1 MENNNH
7 FQPHQY
13 AGRIILLMAILL
25 LQGAFLNRAL
35 ATHSAGSDIKY
46 RCLGGLQ
53 YEIEVTF
60 YRDCGGVAE
69 PPTLSVNCR
78 SVSGGHNIN
87 ISLTKLTGNNGGE
100 ITVPCST
107 NTTSCNFGAGTGVRK
122 WVYSGVVTLPSQR
135 ADWVFSYAVCCRNCT
150 ITTISNPCAGGSN
163 LYVEATLNNIVAPCN
178 SSPGF
183 SNAPIAFVCIGQNF
197 SYNHG
202 VLDPDGDSLA
212 YSLIT
217 PKTSATGTVNF
228 IPPASINAPIA
239 SSTPFTINPVNGDLN
254 FTPSQ
259 NQIGIMAILVREFRN
274 GVQIGSCIRDMQVY
288 TQPCTN
294 SLPGITGING
304 TTNFTMTACAGQPI
318 CFTVNTMD
326 PDAAQQVT
334 MTTNNGITGA
344 TYSISNGSRP
354 TLTFCWTPTVE
365 DIDLL
370 PKTFTITVQDNA
382 CPYNGIQTFS
392 FNIYVPTP
400 FFTVSGTNVL
410 CTGGNSG
417 TATAAP
423 VFTASYNYLWNNGAT
438 SPTLTALTA
447 GTYTVTATDLTSG
460 CSATQSVTVNQP
472 PGISMNK
479 AVTHPTCSGNNNGS
493 IDLSITGGAAPYTYA
508 WNNGASTQDL
518 INIAA
523 GTYTVTVTDANGC
536 TSVSSTALNYN
547 YSITA
552 TATPTQISCY
562 GQANGSIAV
571 SIANGTG
578 PYQYAWSNGQNG
590 ATGSNLSP
598 GTYTVTV
605 TDANGCKAASSA
617 TITQPAGA
625 LNGSVTNTSAACSG
639 SPGGSL
645 TAAASGGAAPYT
657 YLWSTNAT
665 TPTISGLTAGTY
677 TVTVTDSRGCT
688 RLMVRTVNQ
697 PATPLQAAP
706 ATTAV
711 SCFGSSNGTITLT
724 VSGGS
729 TPYTYTWNNGANT
742 PILNAV
748 TAGNYTATITDANG
762 CTYTTNATVTQ
773 PAAISV
779 QPTPTAVS
787 CYGSQTGAI
796 SLAVSGGTT
805 PYSYQWSN
813 GSITQSISNVPAG
826 SYTVTVT
833 DARNCTATTGVLT
846 ITQPSTALSVPATR
860 THLQCNGLATG
871 AIVLNPTGGTA
882 PYSYNWS
889 NGATTPTLTG
899 LAAGTYTVTVTDAA
913 NCRETR
919 THLLLQP
926 ATALTVTLSKTDTR
940 CDNTASGIATAIAA
954 GGTSPYTYSW
964 SSGATTATIS
974 GLNAGSYTVTVT
986 DANGC
991 TKAGT
996 ITLLQSSGTLSV
1008 NATVTPAS
1016 CYNTA
1021 TGSISVSGTGGTAP
1035 YTFQWNNGN
1044 AAPTLLQLAAGA
1056 YTVTVSDANQCSAIA
1071 TYTVSQPAA
1080 VLSATIT
1087 NASTRCYQQ
1096 NSGTATATATGGTM
1110 PYGYSWNTGAA
1121 TGTINNLAT
1130 GNYTVTVTDAN
1141 GCTFSKSTYITA
1153 PATPVTVTLKSNNIS
1168 CNGGTNG
1175 SIIST
1180 PAGGTP
1186 PYIYSWS
1193 NGASTQGIYS
1203 LGTGTYSITVTD
1215 QNGCSASG
1223 SAKLTQPAKPMV
1235 LSTTATHINCASKT
1249 VGSINLTVSG
1259 GPAPYTYLWSNGS
1272 VQEDITN
1279 LTAGNYTVTVTD
1291 ANGCSAQTTRTVLQ
1305 PGGAMQLVGT
1315 INNIPCFG
1323 GNTGSIDLTLSAGT
1337 PPYTYAWSTGSTT
1350 QDITGL
1356 TAGAY
1361 TVTVTDNNSCEL
1373 INTLWV
1379 TQPLRELA
1387 ASTIPTP
1394 VACHGEAT
1402 GAVGL
1407 YVDGGTTPYNYA
1419 WSNAAVSKDISGLV
1433 QGTYTVTVT
1442 DLNGC
1447 TTMVQQI
1454 INQPTAPL
1462 TVSAAT
1468 TLPHCAGTAAGA
1480 INLTVN
1486 GGTGTYN
1493 YQWEHGATTAA
1504 LTAITAGTYTV
1515 TVTDQHGCTKQ
1526 EQITLPYSTALL
1538 TADIQ
1543 GSPALCHGAATG
1555 NAVLTLHGGTAPF
1568 QYAWTNGSTTQHLNN
1583 IKAGSYAV
1591 TVTDANGCTTAATTN
1606 IGEPA
1611 ADLSS
1616 TTVAVHVKC
1625 NGNPTGEVNII
1636 VNGGTFPYT
1645 YAWSNGA
1652 TTEDLCSLAAG
1663 LYTVM
1668 ITDAN
1673 GCTTSQTTTI
1683 QQPAAGLNTN
1693 TTVTPVNCTGDA
1705 SGSIGTTTTGGT
1717 APYTHEWNGQPGSR
1731 DLTGITA
1738 GDYCLLVTDANGCYT
1753 HQTITVAEPGAPITA
1768 NAGVTNIDCKGNST
1782 GQAAVQISGGT
1793 APYQCVWSN
1802 GASQLQTSGLSSG
1815 TYTYT
1820 ITDDHGCT
1828 FTSTATVNEPA
1839 ASLAISATVQDAN
1852 CRSAA
1857 NGSIDII
1864 TTGGTAAYAYNW
1876 SNGSTSED
1884 IRQLSAGTYTIT
1896 VTDLNNCTATQTIS
1910 VQQPAAAL
1918 QIQEA
1923 VMPVRCHGGQDASI
1937 SLQVTGGTAPYAYN
1951 WSNGASGNLLTTVTA
1966 GSYTVLV
1973 TDMNGCTQTESYT
1986 VSEPSAALRGTLN
1999 VTAAG
2004 CHGETN
2010 GSVTLAATGG
2020 TAPYTFQWSNGATSQ
2035 DISQLATGLYTVTI
2049 TDANN
2054 CQLTDSRYVH
2064 EPAAALQLS
2073 RYIQNVRCYADSS
2086 GSISI
2091 TVNGGTAPY
2100 TYLWNTGATAPAL
2113 NGLTAGNY
2121 TLKVT
2126 DANGCSTIDNLTLTE
2141 PDSAMNISMTIGH
2154 IACHA
2159 QASGSIAL
2167 TVSGGTA
2174 PYSYYW
2180 NNGMTTED
2188 PQQLEAGS
2196 YTVVVTDQQGCTRQL
2211 NGQVTQPALFPRVSA
2226 VTTPVSCQGLS
2237 NGGVN
2242 VAVYDGSPP
2251 YTYSWNNGATTPALT
2266 NQPSGIYEVTVTDAN
2281 GCSARYTTLISAP
2294 DQQLSASATVTAAN
2308 CITGEWGAI
2317 QVVPAGGAGS
2327 YTYMWNTG
2335 ATTPTLLN
2343 QQPGN
2348 YLVTVTDANGCEVT
2362 QTYVIADQSV
2372 LTISVNDAEICM
2384 GEMATMGCDSIP
2396 GATYQWYYNGA
2407 KLNGT
2412 NTPRFVTPVAGT
2424 YMLSITTACGTYNS
2438 NPVDITVKTLSNV
2451 SISNNVIICAGENTQ
2466 LMAGGGKD
2474 YQWSP
2479 AGSLNNPNISN
2490 PVAAPVTTTIYT
2502 VVIKDNYGCTASA
2515 SVTVTVLCDTLEIP
2529 NGFSPNGDGI
2539 NDVFVIDG
2547 IERFAG
2553 NVLFIY
2559 NRWGNLVYKKKEY
2572 ANEWDGR
2579 ANVNGVMFGEELPNG
2594 TYYYILDLNKEQ
2606 KPVNGFVVLRR

>member
-1 MENNNH
+1 M
-7 FQPHQY
+7 
-13 AGRIILLMAILL
+13 LLF
-25 LQGAFLNRAL
+25 QGAFFNRVL

-46 RCLGGLQ
+46 RCLGGLH

-69 PPTLSVNCR
+69 PAMITVNCR
-78 SVSGGHNIN
+78 SASGGHNLN
-87 ISLTKLTGNNGGE
+87 ISLTKLIGGNNGEE

-107 NTTSCNFGAGTGVRK
+107 STTSCNFGAGTGVRK
-122 WVYSGVVTLPSQR
+122 WVYRGVVTLPSQR
-135 ADWVFSYAVCCRNCT
+135 ADWVFSYAICCRNCT

-178 SSPGF
+178 SSPTF

-228 IPPASINAPIA
+228 IPPASVNTPIA
-239 SSTPFTINPVNGDLN
+239 SSTPFTIHPVTGDLN

-294 SLPGITGING
+294 NLPTITGING

-318 CFTVNTMD
+318 CFTVNTVD
-326 PDAAQQVT
+326 PDASQQVT

-344 TYSISNGSRP
+344 TYSISNSSRP

-365 DIDLL
+365 DINLL
-370 PKTFTITVQDNA
+370 PNTFTITVRDDA
-382 CPYNGIQTFS
+382 CPNNGIQTFS
-392 FNIYVPTP
+392 FSIFVPTP

-410 CTGGNSG
+410 CSGGSSG
-417 TATAAP
+417 AATAAP
-423 VFTASYNYLWNNGAT
+423 VFSATYNYLWNTGAT
-438 SPTLTALTA
+438 SATLSGLTA
-447 GTYTVTATDLTSG
+447 GTYTVTATDPTSG
-460 CSATQSVTVNQP
+460 CSATQSVAVYQPSGLSLNNALVN
-472 PGISMNK
+472 
-479 AVTHPTCSGNNNGS
+479 PTCSGNNNGS
-493 IDLSITGGAAPYTYA
+493 IDLSITGGAAPYTYT
-508 WNNGASTQDL
+508 WNTGATTQDL
-518 INIAA
+518 TNMSA

-536 TSVSSTALNYN
+536 SGVSTTTLQ
-547 YSITA
+547 YSNNITA
-552 TATPTQISCY
+552 ITTPSHIRCY

-571 SIANGTG
+571 SVANGTV
-578 PYQYAWSNGQNG
+578 PYQFIWSNGQTS
-590 ATGSNLSP
+590 ATGSNLSA

-605 TDANGCKAASSA
+605 ADANGCKASATA
-617 TITQPAGA
+617 TITQPASP
-625 LNGSVTNTSAACSG
+625 LTGSVVNTSTTCSG
-639 SPGGSL
+639 SPGGALSA
-645 TAAASGGAAPYT
+645 TVSGGAVPYT
-657 YLWSTNAT
+657 YLWSNNAT
-665 TPTISGLTAGTY
+665 SSTISGLTAGTY

-688 RLMVRTVNQ
+688 LSMVRTVNQ
-697 PATPLQAAP
+697 PPTPLQATP
-706 ATTAV
+706 ATTAI
-711 SCFGSSNGTITLT
+711 SCFGLANGTVSLN

-729 TPYTYTWNNGANT
+729 APYTYSWSNGAST
-742 PILNAV
+742 PALNGVA
-748 TAGNYTATITDANG
+748 AGNYTATVTDANG
-762 CTYTTNATVTQ
+762 CTTTTNATVTQ
-773 PAAISV
+773 PAVLSV

-787 CYGSQTGAI
+787 CRGGQTGAI

-805 PYSYQWSN
+805 PYFYHWSN
-813 GSITQSISNVPAG
+813 GSVTQGISNVPAG
-826 SYTVTVT
+826 TYTVTVT
-833 DARNCTATTGVLT
+833 DSRNCTATTGAVA
-846 ITQPSTALSVPATR
+846 ITQPAAALSAPATR

-871 AIVLNPTGGTA
+871 TIALNPSGGTA
-882 PYSYNWS
+882 PYTYSWS
-889 NGATTPTLTG
+889 NGATTPAING
-899 LAAGTYTVTVTDAA
+899 LPAGTYTVTVTDAA

-964 SSGATTATIS
+964 SSGATTASIS

-1016 CYNTA
+1016 CYSTA

-1121 TGTINNLAT
+1121 TGTINNLAA

-1193 NGASTQGIYS
+1193 NGASTQGIFS

-1305 PGGAMQLVGT
+1305 PGGAMQLVST

-1350 QDITGL
+1350 RDITGL

-1373 INTLWV
+1373 INTLWI

-1387 ASTIPTP
+1387 ASTLPTP

-1447 TTMVQQI
+1447 TTTVQQI

-1480 INLTVN
+1480 ITLTAN
-1486 GGTGTYN
+1486 GGTGTYT
-1493 YQWEHGATTAA
+1493 YQWDHGATTAA
-1504 LTAITAGTYTV
+1504 LTSLTADTYTV
-1515 TVTDQHGCTKQ
+1515 TVTDQQGCIER
-1526 EQITLPYSTALL
+1526 EQITLPYSTTVL

-1543 GSPALCHGAATG
+1543 SSPALCHAASTG
-1555 NAVLTLHGGTAPF
+1555 NALLNLHGGTAPF
-1568 QYAWTNGSTTQHLNN
+1568 QYNWTNGSTTQHLNN
-1583 IKAGSYAV
+1583 IPAGSYAV
-1591 TVTDANGCTTAATTN
+1591 TITDANGCTTTATTS
-1606 IGEPA
+1606 IGEPVT
-1611 ADLSS
+1611 DLSS
-1616 TTVAVHVKC
+1616 TAATVHVNC
-1625 NGNPTGEVNII
+1625 FGAQTGEVNIG
-1636 VNGGTFPYT
+1636 VNGGTYPYS

-1652 TTEDLCSLAAG
+1652 TTEDICSLAAG
-1663 LYTVM
+1663 TYTVL
-1668 ITDAN
+1668 ITDVN
-1673 GCTTSQTTTI
+1673 GCTTTQTITI
-1683 QQPAAGLNTN
+1683 QEPAAIINTITN
-1693 TTVTPVNCTGDA
+1693 VTPVNCQGDA
-1705 SGSIGTTTTGGT
+1705 SGSITTTTTGGT
-1717 APYTHEWNGQPGSR
+1717 APYTYEWNNQPGTS

-1738 GDYCLLVTDANGCYT
+1738 GDYCLLVTDADGCYT
-1753 HQTITVAEPGAPITA
+1753 QQTITVNEPTESLTTV
-1768 NAGVTNIDCKGNST
+1768 AGVTNIDCKGNST
-1782 GQAAVQISGGT
+1782 GQATVQVSGGT
-1793 APYQCVWSN
+1793 APYHCAWSN
-1802 GASQLQTSGLSSG
+1802 GATQLQTSGLSSG
-1815 TYTYT
+1815 IYTYT

-1828 FTSTATVNEPA
+1828 FTNTATITEPTTTL
-1839 ASLAISATVQDAN
+1839 SISGTVQDAN
-1852 CRSAA
+1852 CHGVAT
-1857 NGSIDII
+1857 GSIDLTIS
-1864 TTGGTAAYAYNW
+1864 GGTAAYIYNW
-1876 SNGSTSED
+1876 SNGSTHED
-1884 IRQLSAGTYTIT
+1884 LYQLGAGTYTISI
-1896 VTDLNNCTATQTIS
+1896 TDLNNCTAVQTFSIQEP
-1910 VQQPAAAL
+1910 VAPL
-1918 QIQEA
+1918 QIQETIL
-1923 VMPVRCHGGQDASI
+1923 PVRCHGGQDASI
-1937 SLQVTGGTAPYAYN
+1937 NLQVNGGTGPFTFN
-1951 WSNGASGNLLTTVTA
+1951 WSNGATGNQLPSASA
-1966 GSYTVLV
+1966 GNYTVIV
-1973 TDMNGCTQTESYT
+1973 TDYNGCTRTETFT
-1986 VSEPSAALRGTLN
+1986 VTEPSDAIHGMLTVHA
-1999 VTAAG
+1999 VS

-2010 GSVTLAATGG
+2010 GAVTLATNGG
-2020 TAPYTFQWSNGATSQ
+2020 TAPYNFQWSNGATSK
-2035 DISQLATGLYTVTI
+2035 DISQLATGIYTVTI

-2054 CQLTDSRYVH
+2054 CHLTESRYVY
-2064 EPAAALQLS
+2064 EPSSMMQIS
-2073 RYIQNVRCYADSS
+2073 RSIQHVQCHADSS
-2086 GSISI
+2086 GIVNI

-2100 TYLWNTGATAPAL
+2100 VYQWNTGETTSAL
-2113 NGLTAGNY
+2113 NRLTAGHY
-2121 TLKVT
+2121 TVTVT
-2126 DANGCSTIDNLTLTE
+2126 DANGCSTTDNLTLTE
-2141 PDSAMNISMTIGH
+2141 PDSSMNISMSIGH
-2154 IACHA
+2154 ISCHA
-2159 QASGSIAL
+2159 QASGWIDL
-2167 TVSGGTA
+2167 TVSGGTG
-2174 PYSYYW
+2174 PYSYNW
-2180 NNGMTTED
+2180 NNGTATED
-2188 PQQLEAGS
+2188 PQQLQAGI

-2211 NGQVTQPALFPRVSA
+2211 SGQVTQPALFPRVSA

-2251 YTYSWNNGATTPALT
+2251 YSYSWNTGATMPMLT

-2281 GCSARYTTLISAP
+2281 GCSAQHTTLISEP
-2294 DQQLSASATVTAAN
+2294 DQLLSAGSAVSDAN
-2308 CITGEWGAI
+2308 CITGQLGSI
-2317 QVVPAGGAGS
+2317 QVLPAGGTGT

-2335 ATTPTLLN
+2335 ATTGTLEN
-2343 QQPGN
+2343 GQPGT
-2348 YLVTVTDANGCEVT
+2348 YIVTVTDANGCEVT
-2362 QTYVIADQSV
+2362 QSYVIEDKSI
-2372 LTISVNDAEICM
+2372 LSITVNDAEICM
-2384 GEMATMGCDSIP
+2384 GEMARIGCDSVP
-2396 GATYQWYYNGA
+2396 DATYQWYYNGIM
-2407 KLNGT
+2407 LNGA
-2412 NTPRFVTPVAGT
+2412 NTPHFITPVAGT
-2424 YMLSITTACGTYNS
+2424 YLLSVTTPCGNYTS
-2438 NPVDITVKTLSNV
+2438 NPIEITVKTLSNV

-2466 LMAGGGKD
+2466 LIAGGGKE
-2474 YQWSP
+2474 YLWTP
-2479 AGSLNNPNISN
+2479 ASGLSNPDISN
-2490 PVAAPVTTTIYT
+2490 PIASPATTTIYT

-2515 SVTVTVLCDTLEIP
+2515 TVTVTVLCDTLDIP
-2529 NGFSPNGDGI
+2529 NGFSPNGDGT
-2539 NDVFVIDG
+2539 NDVFEIEGIDK
-2547 IERFAG
+2547 FPG

-2579 ANVNGVMFGEELPNG
+2579 SNVNGVMFGEELPNG

-2606 KPVNGFVVLRR
+2606 KPVNGFVVLKR